1 MAIIFYC
8 YRCGKK
14 GEFETKKDMK
24 CDCGHYIKE
33 RGKASDHVNMRNTLS
48 GTTKMEFSGTT
59 VEDSIKEMNE

>member
-8 YRCGKK
+8 YRCDTKI
-14 GEFETKKDMK
+14 ECETKAQMK
-24 CDCGHYIKE
+24 CDCGHYVEK
-33 RGKASDHVNMRNTLS
+33 RNNAKDHINMRNTLS